1 MLFFCL
7 LLVYIFSCFV
17 VVVDVVVVVVVVV
30 CYRVKSN
37 QNIAFESRRLMFW
50 N

>member
-17 VVVDVVVVVVVVV
+17 VVIVVVVVV

>member
-17 VVVDVVVVVVVVV
+17 VVVVVVVVV